1 VAHPESTSR
10 ERSSGHPQS
19 HARVRVA
26 TRRALSPA
34 VGTVLLLAITVTLAG
49 TIAFAAGGISSPA
62 TSTIGSDNP
71 TLSLE
76 ADAEADELRF
86 EHEAGPPIDVDG
98 VDLAVEIADEELSH
112 QPPIPFVGA
121 PGYRTAPDGP
131 FNAAGDQRW
140 EPGETA
146 TLTLA
151 STNEPGLEE
160 GDVVR
165 VEVTESGEL
174 IADLVA
180 VAC

>member
-1 VAHPESTSR
+1 MSTHGSDPSA
-10 ERSSGHPQS
+10 RSNLH
-19 HARVRVA
+19 
-26 TRRALSPA
+26 RRAHRGSAPTSGRGLSPV
-34 VGTVLLLAITVTLAG
+34 VGTVLLVAITVILAG
-49 TIAFAAGGISSPA
+49 TVAFALGGISTPA
-62 TSTIGSDNP
+62 TPMLGTETPN
-71 TLSLE
+71 LALE

-140 EPGETA
+140 ESGETA